1 MENNRTKRKDEVLGV
16 LSLVFFI
23 IAICGIFVGST
34 YNKPQHY
41 DLPIHNFEFDDWAE
55 ERGDENTDYY
65 DKVGAQVIAWD
76 AFVDEQEDAFEEELS
91 AWKLENKVGWGMSLL
106 GGVLFFS
113 LFFKSEEEKAQYI
126 RDSFEWVYVFNGKT
140 YISKDRATGNS
151 TSGLFHASAAT
162 QYAFEEKGTNTIVNM
177 APGTFTEQQ
186 IPINTGKL

>member
-16 LSLVFFI
+16 LSLVFLV
-23 IAICGIFVGST
+23 IAVCGIFVGST
-34 YNKPQHY
+34 YNKPWHY
-41 DLPIHNFEFDDWAE
+41 DLPIHNFEFDAWAE

-65 DKVGAQVIAWD
+65 HKVGAQVIAWD

-151 TSGLFHASAAT
+151 TSSLFHSSSAT

-186 IPINTGKL
+186 IPINTEKL